1 MVVQDQLEHTAVSTG
16 WVATQ
21 LAEIFGQ
28 AVAVELLLATADVA
42 GVAGVPAA

>member
-1 MVVQDQLEHTAVSTG
+1 VNTG

-21 LAEIFGQ
+21 SAEIFGQ
-28 AVAVELLLATADVA
+28 AAVAELLLATADVA